1 MQLAV
6 MAQLSTLLK
15 LARRGDANVRHSRR
29 PLISADCRAGLLADA
44 QRGFGCAVQVRNATL
59 ALLSRVV
66 VNAKLIESIVDA
78 GLVDVLVRAHT
89 HARARVHTQ
98 SLTHTSHPV
107 RRQKKTQ
114 LKTITPLPGRL
125 KQNTVHYII
134 SPLCHPLRR

>member
-29 PLISADCRAGLLADA
+29 PLVSADCRAGLLADA
-44 QRGFGCAVQVRNATL
+44 QRGFGCVVQVRNATL

-89 HARARVHTQ
+89 RARAR
-98 SLTHTSHPV
+98 THSITHAHVTS
-107 RRQKKTQ
+107 RETAKKT
-114 LKTITPLPGRL
+114 KP
-125 KQNTVHYII
+125 
-134 SPLCHPLRR
+134 